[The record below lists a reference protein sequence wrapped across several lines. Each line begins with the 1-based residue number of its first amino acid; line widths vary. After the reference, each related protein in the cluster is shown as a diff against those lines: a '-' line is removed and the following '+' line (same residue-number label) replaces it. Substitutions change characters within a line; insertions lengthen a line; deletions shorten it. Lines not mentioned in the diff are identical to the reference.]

1 MSANFTQAQIVGSS
15 YLRDDI
21 LQASLNECDW
31 VELRLDALPQEQSL
45 DITALNCL
53 TLPLIVTARASN
65 EGGINQLSEQ
75 QRYEL
80 LKAWQKQ
87 AQAMD
92 IELMSIIKSP
102 LKDKFFELMIG
113 NKTQS
118 VATILSYHNFDKGVN
133 QAEFTQVIEQALELK
148 PDVIKL
154 AFTPNTWEEVEW
166 MAQFMEQY
174 PEQPFSMMGMQEL
187 GAKSRIYLAKQSSCL
202 NYGYLGEPTAPG
214 QISAQ
219 ELKNKLAE

>member
-31 VELRLDALPQEQSL
+31 VELRLDALPETQSL
-45 DITALNCL
+45 DITALNSL

-65 EGGINQLSEQ
+65 EGGINNLSEQ

-102 LKDKFFELMIG
+102 IKDKFFELMIG
-113 NKTQS
+113 NNTQS
-118 VATILSYHNFDKGVN
+118 VSTILSYHNFERGVN
-133 QAEFTQVIEQALELK
+133 KEEFTQVVNQALELK

-154 AFTPNTWEEVEW
+154 AFTPNTWDEVEW
-166 MAQFMEQY
+166 MGQFMEKY
-174 PEQPFSMMGMQEL
+174 PQQAFSIMGMQEL
-187 GAKSRIYLAKQSSCL
+187 GCKSRVYLAQQGSCL
-202 NYGYLGEPTAPG
+202 NYGYIGKPTAPG
-214 QISAQ
+214 QISSA
-219 ELKNKLAE
+219 ELKVALK